1 MQLDTRICCGKAP
14 ANAGLGVI
22 AAGLPGCDLTFE
34 DFRVGDPAVQALPA
48 QGAQLDLGDVEPR
61 AMLGRVVDL
70 QLVGQAL
77 GLGRLEGLVE
87 AGRAMGV

>member
-1 MQLDTRICCGKAP
+1 MQLDTRVCGGKAP

-22 AAGLPGCDLTFE
+22 AVGLPGCDLAFE
-34 DFRVGDPAVQALPA
+34 DFAVGDAAVQALPA

-70 QLVGQAL
+70 QLVG
-77 GLGRLEGLVE
+77 
-87 AGRAMGV
+87 